1 MASKPKKGGFDLD
14 DLDDM
19 LEDMEGG
26 SLDDLDD
33 LFDEFDIGKSSNTKK
48 VDTNTQAKHRN
59 THLNNSSIHV

>member
-48 VDTNTQAKHRN
+48 VDTNT
-59 THLNNSSIHV
+59 